1 MILHAQ
7 NRRGL
12 VPPLAASVVAASLAV
27 GIAPAPAQATPAG
40 DNLVI
45 TEAYLRGGSAGA
57 TYVDKFVEVYNPTD
71 GPITLDGLSVQYRS
85 SGGTGNATSTAAMTG
100 TLAADD
106 YYVITGGSNGSVGA
120 EVPNADL
127 ESGLN
132 FSGSSGTIFITSG
145 TSATTP
151 DAATVI
157 DKLGYG
163 SSNSPEGTA
172 ASVTTDTT
180 AGPQRDADGTDTDD
194 NSVDFSML
202 PSTPGEPV
210 AAVTEPEVTE
220 ATIAEIQGP
229 DDAAALAGETVV
241 TEGVVTAV
249 YPGSLNGFVIQTGG
263 TGGDPADDA
272 TPGVSDGIFV
282 YAGSSFD
289 GTGVA
294 IGDSKRVTG
303 SVSDYFGK
311 TQITST
317 EVVDTDTPLEPVTAT
332 VTAYPTTADGR
343 EALESMLLSLTDDF
357 TVTNV
362 YNTNRYAE
370 IGLATGDTPLIQP
383 TEVEDF
389 QTGDVASI
397 EDDNFARGVILDDG
411 ASLDFLSSDNQG
423 TPLPWLSANNPVRV
437 GAAATFTGD
446 VILDYGF
453 SAWRLQPTEAVT
465 DEGADVATFE
475 NTRPANASPADVGGD
490 LVLGTFNVLNYF
502 NTTGV
507 DYVAA
512 GGECTYY
519 NDRDGEPVGTNR
531 CGSPSSGSGNGPRGA
546 ADEEDFLRQQAK
558 IVGAIN
564 EMDADIV
571 SLEEI
576 ENSVALLGETD
587 RDDALSALVD
597 ALNADAGTTRWA
609 YAPSPAAADLPAVE
623 DQDVIRTAFIYD
635 PSTVTRVGP
644 SRVLVGDANFD
655 NAREPLAQAFKPV
668 GSGNA
673 DVFAVIVNHLK
684 SKSTSGATGDNV
696 DTGQGGYNGDR
707 TRQAESLVT
716 FADTFGEDRG
726 TDKVF
731 LTGDFN
737 SYTMEDPMQVLYDAG
752 FTQVDS
758 DTADEW
764 SYSFSGLSGSLD
776 HVLATD
782 AALGMVTGAD
792 IWEINANESVAFQ
805 YSRYNYNVTDFYADD
820 VFAASDHNPEIVG
833 LATEPPST
841 TEVQLLATNDF
852 HGRIQANRSEAGA
865 AVLAGAVKQLRSE
878 NPNTVFAAAGDLIGA
893 STFESFIAQ
902 DKPTIDALNEA
913 GLEVS
918 AVGNHEFDKGYDDLV
933 GRVMAPYDA
942 DTNPY
947 GGAEW
952 EYLGANV
959 KFKESGDPALD
970 GTWIKE
976 MDGVQV
982 GFVGAVTEHL
992 DELVSPAGITDIEV
1006 TDIVEATNAAADDL
1020 KSEGADIVVLLVHE
1034 GAPSNDCDEIA
1045 ALGAETDFGSI
1056 VQGVSD
1062 DVDAIVSGHTHLTY
1076 NCSFPVAG
1084 WSDREVTERPVVSAG
1099 QYGYNLN
1106 QILFSVDEE
1115 TGEVVG
1121 MEQNVLPLT
1130 IGVDPYTA
1138 NYPEDQDTQDIVDAA
1153 VAEAN
1158 VLGAVPL
1165 GEIDGAFYRAKLAN
1179 GTTENRGGEST
1190 AGNLVAEIQRWA
1202 TSTEERGAAQIAF
1215 MNPGGLRADLV
1226 GQGSDAFPRTVTY
1239 KDAANVQPF
1248 ANTLVNMDLT
1258 GEQLASVLEEQWQP
1272 DGASRPFLK
1281 LGISEGF
1288 TYTYDPTA
1296 AAGEHITAMYLD
1308 GEPIDPAASYS
1319 VTVNSFLAA
1328 GGDDFATFEEGAEP
1342 TDTGYAD
1349 LQAQVDYFE
1358 EFASETPIPVDY
1370 SQRAV
1375 GVVVDEDPEVVRT
1388 LVTAGDDVTMELS
1401 SLSMTGPGDLNDTSV
1416 EAFLGDV
1423 SLGTFP
1429 VTTTRQTALP
1439 GYDEAGTASV
1449 RVTVPADTESG
1460 DYTVRIVGAD
1470 TGTEALVP
1478 LEVEAAGPVEVQL
1491 LATNDFHGR
1500 IQANRSEAGA
1510 AVLAGA
1516 VKQLRS
1522 ENPNTVFAA
1531 AGDLIGASTF
1541 ESFIAQDKPT
1551 IDALNEAGLE
1561 VSAVGNHEFD
1571 KGYDDLVGRV
1581 MAPYDA
1587 DTNPYGGAEWEYLGA
1602 NVKFKESGDPAL
1614 DGTWIKEMD
1623 GVQVGFVGAVT
1634 EHLDEL
1640 VSPAGIT
1647 DIEVTDIVEATN
1659 AAADD
1664 LKSEGADIV
1673 VLLVHEGAPSN
1684 DCDEIAALGA
1694 ETDFGSI
1701 VQGVSDDVDAI
1712 VSGHT
1717 HLTYNCS
1724 FPVAG
1729 WSDREVTE
1737 RPVVSAGQYGYNL
1750 NQILFSVDE
1759 ETGEVV
1765 GMEQNVLPLTIGVDP
1780 YTANYPA
1787 DQDVQDI
1794 VDAAVAEADVLGAE
1808 PLGDIDGAFYRAK
1821 LENGTTEN
1829 RGGESTLGN
1838 LVAEIQQWATSTE
1851 ERGSAQIAFMNP
1863 GGLRADL
1870 TGSGDTFPKTVTY
1883 KQAANVQ
1890 PFANTLVNMD
1900 LTGEQLKDV
1909 LEEQWQPDGAS
1920 RPFLKLGI
1928 SEGFTYLYDPTAPAG
1943 EHILQMRLDGEV
1955 IGADDVFSV
1964 TVNSFLAAGGDDFDT
1979 FAEGADARDTGYS
1992 DLQAQVD
1999 YFAEFA
2005 TEEAVPVDYSQR
2017 AVGMVLPDD
2026 WGVYEAGDTVDLE
2039 LSSLS
2044 MTGPGDLTDSEVS
2057 LTVFGTELGSGTVET
2072 VKQSALPGFD
2082 EAGTSSASLTIPD
2095 NAAGGLYDVTI
2106 EGPDTGT
2113 AVTFTM
2119 AVEEAPDTTPPPPVK
2134 APSVINVRHKP
2145 AKPVAGKDRV
2155 RIIVNVA
2162 SEGRPA
2168 QGRVVIKVAG
2178 RKAYTMLLNRFG
2190 RAVVKVPPFG
2200 QPGRKQVTV
2209 TYNGNKETEPNRV
2222 RHVIRVV
2229 R

>member
-933 GRVMAPYDA
+933 ERVMAPYDA

-1056 VQGVSD
+1056 VQGV
-1062 DVDAIVSGHTHLTY
+1062 
-1076 NCSFPVAG
+1076 
-1084 WSDREVTERPVVSAG
+1084 
-1099 QYGYNLN
+1099 
-1106 QILFSVDEE
+1106 
-1115 TGEVVG
+1115 
-1121 MEQNVLPLT
+1121 
-1130 IGVDPYTA
+1130 
-1138 NYPEDQDTQDIVDAA
+1138 
-1153 VAEAN
+1153 
-1158 VLGAVPL
+1158 
-1165 GEIDGAFYRAKLAN
+1165 
-1179 GTTENRGGEST
+1179 
-1190 AGNLVAEIQRWA
+1190 
-1202 TSTEERGAAQIAF
+1202 
-1215 MNPGGLRADLV
+1215 
-1226 GQGSDAFPRTVTY
+1226 
-1239 KDAANVQPF
+1239 
-1248 ANTLVNMDLT
+1248 
-1258 GEQLASVLEEQWQP
+1258 
-1272 DGASRPFLK
+1272 
-1281 LGISEGF
+1281 
-1288 TYTYDPTA
+1288 
-1296 AAGEHITAMYLD
+1296 
-1308 GEPIDPAASYS
+1308 
-1319 VTVNSFLAA
+1319 
-1328 GGDDFATFEEGAEP
+1328 
-1342 TDTGYAD
+1342 
-1349 LQAQVDYFE
+1349 
-1358 EFASETPIPVDY
+1358 
-1370 SQRAV
+1370 
-1375 GVVVDEDPEVVRT
+1375 
-1388 LVTAGDDVTMELS
+1388 
-1401 SLSMTGPGDLNDTSV
+1401 ND
-1416 EAFLGDV
+1416 
-1423 SLGTFP
+1423 
-1429 VTTTRQTALP
+1429 
-1439 GYDEAGTASV
+1439 
-1449 RVTVPADTESG
+1449 
-1460 DYTVRIVGAD
+1460 
-1470 TGTEALVP
+1470 
-1478 LEVEAAGPVEVQL
+1478 
-1491 LATNDFHGR
+1491 N
-1500 IQANRSEAGA
+1500 
-1510 AVLAGA
+1510 
-1516 VKQLRS
+1516 
-1522 ENPNTVFAA
+1522 
-1531 AGDLIGASTF
+1531 
-1541 ESFIAQDKPT
+1541 
-1551 IDALNEAGLE
+1551 
-1561 VSAVGNHEFD
+1561 
-1571 KGYDDLVGRV
+1571 
-1581 MAPYDA
+1581 
-1587 DTNPYGGAEWEYLGA
+1587 
-1602 NVKFKESGDPAL
+1602 
-1614 DGTWIKEMD
+1614 
-1623 GVQVGFVGAVT
+1623 
-1634 EHLDEL
+1634 
-1640 VSPAGIT
+1640 
-1647 DIEVTDIVEATN
+1647 
-1659 AAADD
+1659 
-1664 LKSEGADIV
+1664 
-1673 VLLVHEGAPSN
+1673 
-1684 DCDEIAALGA
+1684 
-1694 ETDFGSI
+1694 
-1701 VQGVSDDVDAI
+1701 VDAI